1 MIKQLAIAHCR
12 RSLSQE
18 QRALLWKAMK
28 GEKAEVPAELTSKE
42 LDKLVS
48 QLFPIADDATQ
59 TVKNHAMER
68 RSLFQTAL
76 KTDDLQNFRNTKWQ
90 FVNAAADMADHAQ
103 PVRMTATSRENRLS
117 NVFAGHP
124 LLDRAYELA
133 YAM

>member
-1 MIKQLAIAHCR
+1 
-12 RSLSQE
+12 
-18 QRALLWKAMK
+18 
-28 GEKAEVPAELTSKE
+28 
-42 LDKLVS
+42 
-48 QLFPIADDATQ
+48 
-59 TVKNHAMER
+59 MER

-76 KTDDLQNFRNTKWQ
+76 NADDLQNFRNTKWQ

-124 LLDRAYELA
+124 LLDRAYELV